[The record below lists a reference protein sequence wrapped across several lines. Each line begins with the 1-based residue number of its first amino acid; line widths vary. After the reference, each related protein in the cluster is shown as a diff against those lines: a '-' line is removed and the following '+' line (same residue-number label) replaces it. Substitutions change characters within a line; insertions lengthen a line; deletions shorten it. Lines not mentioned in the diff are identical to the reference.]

1 MNRLCP
7 VCFSSQK
14 DVLFEQKFYANS
26 LTLMNGYK
34 VVVCDDCGFCF
45 ADEIPTQAEFDRY
58 YEQMSKYE
66 YDRYENH
73 PSGDQMKHY
82 AQIVDF
88 IEPHLTDKKVSILDL
103 GCSTGGLLSIFKQR
117 GFSNLLGIDPSPAC
131 VNSVQR
137 LFGID
142 SRVNNF
148 SGLTDAKK
156 YDLVILSEVLEH
168 IVDLKEILAKIRNL
182 LSDKGY
188 LFIEVPD
195 SGRWEAQI
203 SAPFQQFS
211 VEHINYFSQG
221 SLDHLLLKNGFQATT
236 RQEADY
242 VSEKIN
248 EPVIMLLAAKSSA
261 TASLKKDTPQTVRKY
276 VAKCHENDRTLKM
289 ILSEKLSGVDRLI
302 VWGVGTH
309 TLRLLEHGLDIAK
322 ITYFVDSNP
331 RYTGKTINGLEI
343 KAPEDIRE
351 PDMPILVSTFLYQDE
366 IVHQIQHT
374 LRLQNRVITIYY
386 PWRIVK

>member
-7 VCFSSQK
+7 VCFSSKK

-26 LTLMNGYK
+26 MTLMNGYK
-34 VVVCDDCGFCF
+34 VVVCDHCGFCF
-45 ADEIPTQAEFDRY
+45 ADEIPTQNEFDLY

-66 YDRYENH
+66 YDRYDNY

-82 AQIVDF
+82 TKIVNF
-88 IEPHLTDKKVSILDL
+88 VEPHLMDKNVSILDL

-117 GFSNLLGIDPSPAC
+117 GFQNLLGIDPSPAC

-142 SRVNNF
+142 ARVNNF
-148 SGLTDAKK
+148 SELTDEKK

-168 IVDLKEILAKIRNL
+168 IVDLKEILAKIRSI
-182 LSDKGY
+182 LSDRGY
-188 LFIEVPD
+188 LFVEVPD

-221 SLDHLLLKNGFQATT
+221 SLDHLLLKNGFQTST
-236 RQEADY
+236 YQETDY
-242 VSEKIN
+242 ISEKIN

-261 TASLKKDTPQTVRKY
+261 TADNANLKKDTLQTVRKY
-276 VAKCHENDRTLKM
+276 VAKCHENDKKLKT
-289 ILSEKLSGVDRLI
+289 ILSDKLSGVDRLI

-309 TLRLLEHGLDIAK
+309 TLRLLDRGLDIAK
-322 ITYFVDSNP
+322 IKYFVDSNP

-351 PDMPILVSTFLYQDE
+351 PDTPILVSTFLYQDE
-366 IVHQIQHT
+366 ITDQIQHT
-374 LRLQNRVITIYY
+374 LQLKNCVITIY
-386 PWRIVK
+386 

>member
-7 VCFSSQK
+7 VCSSSQK

-45 ADEIPTQAEFDRY
+45 ADEIPTQTEFDLY

-66 YDRYENH
+66 YDRYDNH

-82 AQIVDF
+82 TKIVNF
-88 IEPHLTDKKVSILDL
+88 IGPHLMDKNVSILDL

-117 GFSNLLGIDPSPAC
+117 GLSNLLGIDPSPAC
-131 VNSVQR
+131 VHSVQR

-142 SRVNNF
+142 ARVNNF
-148 SGLTDAKK
+148 SELTDDKK

-168 IVDLKEILAKIRNL
+168 IVDLKEILAKIRSL
-182 LSDKGY
+182 LSDRGY

-221 SLDHLLLKNGFQATT
+221 SLDRLLFKNGFQTST

-242 VSEKIN
+242 ISEKIN

-261 TASLKKDTPQTVRKY
+261 TADNADLRKDTLQPVRKY
-276 VAKCHENDRTLKM
+276 VAKCHENDKALKT
-289 ILSEKLSGVDRLI
+289 ILSEKLSGVNRLI

-309 TLRLLEHGLDIAK
+309 TLRLLERGLDIAK
-322 ITYFVDSNP
+322 IIYFVDSNA
-331 RYTGKTINGLEI
+331 RYTGKTINGLAI

-351 PDMPILVSTFLYQDE
+351 PDTPILVSTFLYQDE
-366 IVHQIQHT
+366 ITHQIQHT
-374 LRLQNRVITIYY
+374 LRLKNQVITIY
-386 PWRIVK
+386 

>member
-1 MNRLCP
+1 
-7 VCFSSQK
+7 
-14 DVLFEQKFYANS
+14 
-26 LTLMNGYK
+26 
-34 VVVCDDCGFCF
+34 
-45 ADEIPTQAEFDRY
+45 
-58 YEQMSKYE
+58 MSKYE
-66 YDRYENH
+66 YDRYDNH

-82 AQIVDF
+82 TKIVNF
-88 IEPHLTDKKVSILDL
+88 IGPHLMDKNVSILDL

-117 GFSNLLGIDPSPAC
+117 GLSNLLGIDPSPAC
-131 VNSVQR
+131 VHSVQR

-142 SRVNNF
+142 ARVNNF
-148 SGLTDAKK
+148 SELTDDKK

-168 IVDLKEILAKIRNL
+168 IVDLKEILAKIRSL
-182 LSDKGY
+182 LSDRGY

-221 SLDHLLLKNGFQATT
+221 SLDRLLFKNGFQTST

-242 VSEKIN
+242 ISEKIN

-261 TASLKKDTPQTVRKY
+261 TADNADLRKDTLQPVRKY
-276 VAKCHENDRTLKM
+276 VAKCHENDKALKT
-289 ILSEKLSGVDRLI
+289 ILSEKLSGVNRLI

-309 TLRLLEHGLDIAK
+309 TLRLLERGLDIAK
-322 ITYFVDSNP
+322 IIYFVDSNA
-331 RYTGKTINGLEI
+331 RYTGKTINGLAI

-351 PDMPILVSTFLYQDE
+351 PDTPILVSTFLYQDE
-366 IVHQIQHT
+366 ITHQIQHT
-374 LRLQNRVITIYY
+374 LRLKNQVITIY
-386 PWRIVK
+386 

>member
-7 VCFSSQK
+7 LCTSSQK
-14 DVLFEQKFYANS
+14 DVLFEQIFYANS

-34 VVVCDDCGFCF
+34 VVVCASCGFCF
-45 ADEIPTQAEFDRY
+45 ADEIPTQTEFDLY

-66 YDRYENH
+66 YDRYDNH

-82 AQIVDF
+82 TKIVNF
-88 IEPHLTDKKVSILDL
+88 IEPHLTDKNVSILDL

-131 VNSVQR
+131 VNSMQR

-142 SRVNNF
+142 ARVNNF
-148 SGLTDAKK
+148 SELTDEKK

-168 IVDLKEILAKIRNL
+168 IVNLKEILTKIRSI
-182 LSDKGY
+182 LSDRGY
-188 LFIEVPD
+188 LFVEVPD
-195 SGRWEAQI
+195 SERWEAQI

-211 VEHINYFSQG
+211 VEHINYFSHG
-221 SLDHLLLKNGFQATT
+221 SLDHLLSKNGFQTAT
-236 RQEADY
+236 RREADY
-242 VSEKIN
+242 ISEKIT
-248 EPVIMLLAAKSSA
+248 EPVIMSLAAKSST
-261 TASLKKDTPQTVRKY
+261 TAGNADLWKDTLQPVRKY
-276 VAKCHENDRTLKM
+276 VAKCHENDKTLKA
-289 ILSEKLSGVDRLI
+289 ILSSKLSGVDRLI

-309 TLRLLEHGLDIAK
+309 TLRLLERGLDIAK
-322 ITYFVDSNP
+322 IIYFVDSNP

-351 PDMPILVSTFLYQDE
+351 PDTPILVSTFLYQDE
-366 IVHQIQHT
+366 ITDQIQHA
-374 LRLQNRVITIYY
+374 LRLKNQVITIY
-386 PWRIVK
+386 